1 MNFPKG
7 KGFDLVC
14 GLVITVVLDDFV
26 RLTGTF
32 LGEIREK
39 HHHKRCDE
47 FHEFILIQLT
57 CPVCEKN
64 GPEIPEGTFC
74 SINVDK
80 IQFIFPGRCHNKKLD
95 KCDDTCN
102 DTCTCTCDDTCDDKW
117 DDDEYHNKCDDDK
130 W

>member
-14 GLVITVVLDDFV
+14 GLVITVVLDNFM
-26 RLTGTF
+26 LTGTF
-32 LGEIREK
+32 LGEIRER

-80 IQFIFPGRCHNKKLD
+80 IQCIFPGRCHNKKQD

-102 DTCTCTCDDTCDDKW
+102 DTCNDTCDDTCDDTW
-117 DDDEYHNKCDDDK
+117 NDDEYHNKCDDDK